1 LYIYSKSTATMKAKN
16 YPTKT
21 ETESPY
27 KVNERT
33 FEYAD
38 KTYRWTN
45 NMERIRVIREGIPY
59 DSLDFIS
66 SQLNVSVK
74 AALAIVGMP
83 QTTYNKKKNNHSLLD
98 QRNSELILLIIELI
112 QYGQEVFNQEKEKYQ
127 RWLKKPNSSLGGQT
141 PESMLDTTSGIEE
154 VRKCLSR
161 IEYGIMA

>member
-1 LYIYSKSTATMKAKN
+1 MKAKD
-16 YPTKT
+16 YPTKK

-27 KVNERT
+27 KVKERT

-83 QTTYNKKKNNHSLLD
+83 QTTYNKKKNDHSLLD

>member
-1 LYIYSKSTATMKAKN
+1 MKAKN

-27 KVNERT
+27 KVKERT
-33 FEYAD
+33 LEYAD

-83 QTTYNKKKNNHSLLD
+83 QTTYNKKKNDHSLLD

-161 IEYGIMA
+161 IEFGIMA